1 MSQQRNILIIG
12 SSIAGITAAEA
23 ARKQDPEALITV
35 LSRDTHP
42 PYYRLR
48 ICEVL
53 DDRGIADQLDL
64 HPPAWYRE
72 RRITLMLHTEVQK
85 INPERHE
92 VELSDGRPVPYT
104 ALIIA
109 SGSQS
114 FVPPIPGVGRPGV
127 HTLWT
132 MEDALKIENTL
143 HSTKN
148 ALVIGGGLLGLEAA
162 YHIRKK
168 GIPTTIVE
176 KMPRLLAN
184 QLDENGSEVFSYRVK
199 NLDVNVLTSADIVA
213 IEGDL
218 PDPAA
223 PVTRAIL
230 ADGTIVEADFVL
242 VSIGVRA
249 LADLAHEAGIKTS
262 RRIVTD
268 EAMRTSDADIYAAGD
283 VAEPLDYWFGLWSVS
298 RAQGLAAGINAAGGD
313 ARFDRTVPP
322 YLINTMETKVA
333 VQGDKGLVA
342 EPHYELDVLLDEESG
357 NYRKLIYREGI
368 FSGFILVGD
377 THEFVKLQKAIG
389 DPRLSAG

>member
-1 MSQQRNILIIG
+1 MNQHRNILIIG

-23 ARKQDPEALITV
+23 ARKQDPEAQITV
-35 LSRDTHP
+35 VSRDTHP

-53 DDRGIADQLDL
+53 DDRSIADQLDL
-64 HPPAWYRE
+64 HPPVWYRE
-72 RRITLMLHTEVQK
+72 RRITLMLHTEVLK
-85 INPERHE
+85 INPERHV
-92 VELSDGRPVPYT
+92 VELSDGRSMPYT
-104 ALIIA
+104 VLIIA
-109 SGSQS
+109 TGSQS
-114 FVPPIPGVGRPGV
+114 FVPLIPGISRPGI

-132 MEDALKIENTL
+132 LEDALQIENIL
-143 HSTKN
+143 HNTKS
-148 ALVIGGGLLGLEAA
+148 ALVVGGGLLGLEAA

-176 KMPRLLAN
+176 KMPCLLAN
-184 QLDENGSEVFSYRVK
+184 QLDEKGSQIFRLRVK
-199 NLDVNVLTSADIVA
+199 NLDVNVLTSAEIVVF
-213 IEGDL
+213 EGDL
-218 PDPAA
+218 SDSAS
-223 PVTRAIL
+223 PVTRATL
-230 ADGTIVEADFVL
+230 ADGTVVEADFVL
-242 VSIGVRA
+242 VSIGVHA

-268 EAMRTSDADIYAAGD
+268 EAMRTSNADIYAAGD

-298 RAQGLAAGINAAGGD
+298 KAQGQVAGVNAAGGD

-342 EPHYELDVLLDEESG
+342 EPHYELDVLLDEKSG
-357 NYRKLIYREGI
+357 NYHKLIYRDGI

-377 THEFVKLQKAIG
+377 TREFVKLQKAIG
-389 DPRLSAG
+389 DPRLSAD